1 MSRTSQASVPLLVAR
16 HRTATSAEM
25 PRSASMRAR
34 VAFLPPDNRFVLVCE
49 VGEFSPALG
58 HCYENRGASKG
69 YVSPF
74 LRAPRNLMSKRDTG
88 RR

>member
-1 MSRTSQASVPLLVAR
+1 
-16 HRTATSAEM
+16 
-25 PRSASMRAR
+25 MRAR
-34 VAFLPPDNRFVLVCE
+34 VAFLTPDPFVLVCE

-74 LRAPRNLMSKRDTG
+74 LRAPRNLMRKRDTS